1 MHVKRLLFL
10 ILASFA
16 LTCKSQDIP
25 LGEQVQASASI
36 CSTREEA
43 EAVVKTHVKQGFEK
57 AQALFQKTCVSALV
71 LLTPVQVVGRYKV
84 DTGVMKVI
92 KVLVVMQDDSQKEFY
107 ILTTNAIRNE
117 V

>member
-1 MHVKRLLFL
+1 MKKVLSLC

-36 CSTREEA
+36 CATRAEA
-43 EAVVKTHVKQGFEK
+43 EAVVKTHVQHGFEK
-57 AQALFQKTCVSALV
+57 AQALFQQTCTSAQV
-71 LLTPVQVVGRYKV
+71 LLTPLQVVGRYKV

-92 KVLVVMQDDSQKEFY
+92 KALIVMQDDSQKEFY
-107 ILTTNAIRNE
+107 ILTTNAIKNE

>member
-1 MHVKRLLFL
+1 MRKVLFL
-10 ILASFA
+10 SILASFA

-36 CSTREEA
+36 CSSREEA
-43 EAVVKTHVKQGFEK
+43 EAVVKTHVKQGYEK
-57 AQALFQKTCVSALV
+57 AQALFQKTCTSAMV
-71 LLTPVQVVGRYKV
+71 LLTPLQVVGRYKV

-92 KVLVVMQDDSQKEFY
+92 KVLIVMQDDSQKEFY
-107 ILTTNAIRNE
+107 ILTTNAIKNE